1 MTKTSRI
8 VCLCILGAVGTL
20 CGVSTINAPVTED
33 KIEMITPTEPL
44 RSAYIVADIAMQD
57 PVAISLQGE
66 LYALE
71 RRVLAEYNGDNS
83 LFTSRADVLRLDEDL
98 QSRQPLT
105 TYDIA
110 TGEIAKFDNTPTT
123 TYLAPISSSGDLM
136 LLEFT
141 RKPTKFRLVMRPAP
155 AETTHHFGIAMPS
168 KEYLAT
174 LRPCFDGGVA
184 TQATTQSSASAPPSD
199 YTQEINRAIF
209 KDIYQMIL
217 EAPDTPDKQEVT
229 NSSDSETSNE

>member
-1 MTKTSRI
+1 M
-8 VCLCILGAVGTL
+8 
-20 CGVSTINAPVTED
+20 D
-33 KIEMITPTEPL
+33 
-44 RSAYIVADIAMQD
+44 
-57 PVAISLQGE
+57 E

-71 RRVLAEYNGDNS
+71 RRTLAEYNGDNT

-98 QSRQPLT
+98 QSRQLVT

-110 TGEIAKFDNTPTT
+110 AGSIAKFDNSPTT

-155 AETTHHFGIAMPS
+155 AETTHHFGIAMPR

-174 LRPCFDGGVA
+174 LRPCFDGGAA
-184 TQATTQSSASAPPSD
+184 TQPTAQSTASQDLTQ
-199 YTQEINRAIF
+199 QLGREIFNELH
-209 KDIYQMIL
+209 QMIL
-217 EAPDTPDKQEVT
+217 TAPDTSESAGAEQ
-229 NSSDSETSNE
+229 NSESLESNSVSK

>member
-1 MTKTSRI
+1 
-8 VCLCILGAVGTL
+8 
-20 CGVSTINAPVTED
+20 
-33 KIEMITPTEPL
+33 
-44 RSAYIVADIAMQD
+44 MQD

-71 RRVLAEYNGDNS
+71 RRVLAEYNGDNT

-98 QSRQPLT
+98 QSRQPVT

-110 TGEIAKFDNTPTT
+110 AGSIAKFDNTPTT

-141 RKPTKFRLVMRPAP
+141 RKPTRFRLVMRPAP
-155 AETTHHFGIAMPS
+155 AETTRHFGIAMPS

-174 LRPCFDGGVA
+174 LRPCFDGGAA
-184 TQATTQSSASAPPSD
+184 TQTTTQSPASAPPSD
-199 YTQEINRAIF
+199 YKQEINRAIF
-209 KDIYQMIL
+209 KEIYQMIL
-217 EAPDTPDKQEVT
+217 ETPDTPDKQEVT

>member
-1 MTKTSRI
+1 MTKMTRI

-20 CGVSTINAPVTED
+20 CGVSTINAPITED
-33 KIEMITPTEPL
+33 KTEPITPTEPL

-71 RRVLAEYNGDNS
+71 RRTLAEYNGDNT

-98 QSRQPLT
+98 QSRQPVT

-123 TYLAPISSSGDLM
+123 TYLAPISNSGSLA

-141 RKPTKFRLVMRPAP
+141 RKPTRFRLVMRPVQVAT
-155 AETTHHFGIAMPS
+155 AHIFGIAMPS
-168 KEYLAT
+168 KEYIAT
-174 LRPCFDGGVA
+174 LRPCFDGGAA
-184 TQATTQSSASAPPSD
+184 TQTTTQSSASAPPSD
-199 YTQEINRAIF
+199 YKQDINRAIF
-209 KDIYQMIL
+209 KEIYQMIL
-217 EAPDTPDKQEVT
+217 EAPETPDRPEES

>member
-1 MTKTSRI
+1 MTKTTRI

-20 CGVSTINAPVTED
+20 CGVSTINAPITEG
-33 KIEMITPTEPL
+33 KIEKITPTEPL
-44 RSAYIVADIAMQD
+44 RSAYILADIAMQD
-57 PVAISLQGE
+57 PVAISVQGE

-71 RRVLAEYNGDNS
+71 RRTLAEYNGDNT

-98 QSRQPLT
+98 QSRQLVT

-110 TGEIAKFDNTPTT
+110 AGSIAKFDNSPTT

-174 LRPCFDGGVA
+174 LHPCFDGGAA
-184 TQATTQSSASAPPSD
+184 TQPTAQSTASQDLTQ
-199 YTQEINRAIF
+199 QLGREIFNELH
-209 KDIYQMIL
+209 QMIL
-217 EAPDTPDKQEVT
+217 TAPDTSESAGAEQ
-229 NSSDSETSNE
+229 NSESLESNSVSK

>member
-1 MTKTSRI
+1 
-8 VCLCILGAVGTL
+8 
-20 CGVSTINAPVTED
+20 
-33 KIEMITPTEPL
+33 MITPTEPL

-199 YTQEINRAIF
+199 YKQEINRAIF

>member
-1 MTKTSRI
+1 MTKTTRI

-20 CGVSTINAPVTED
+20 CGVSTFNTPITEN
-33 KIEMITPTEPL
+33 KTELITPTEPL

-71 RRVLAEYNGDNS
+71 RRVLAEYNGNNT

-98 QSRQPLT
+98 QSRQPVA

-110 TGEIAKFDNTPTT
+110 AGDIAKFDNTPTT

-141 RKPTKFRLVMRPAP
+141 RKPTRFRLVMRPAP
-155 AETTHHFGIAMPS
+155 VATSHHFGIAMPS

-174 LRPCFDGGVA
+174 LRPCFDEGAA
-184 TQATTQSSASAPPSD
+184 TQTTTQSSASAPPSD
-199 YTQEINRAIF
+199 YKQEINRAIF
-209 KDIYQMIL
+209 KEIYQMIL